1 MSIIQK
7 PNPFRSVPLLLLLAT
22 GAFAAPSQPPNI
34 LLIQADDLGYCDL
47 GITGSQC
54 VKTPNLDRLGSE
66 SMRFDHYYVNSV
78 CAPTRAALMTG
89 RHFWRTGVSGVHGGT
104 DFMNLNETTI
114 AQVLQSAGYRTG
126 MWGKWHSGKTDG
138 YFPWERGFDEA
149 YMASLYHYE
158 DNLGLL
164 NGVVTQSK
172 GWTPSVL
179 TDYAIDFM
187 RRQKDGPF
195 FAYVPYLSPHGLWA
209 APEEYRAPY
218 LQAGFT
224 KDTATLF
231 GMITH
236 LDHHI
241 GRLLQAVDDLGL
253 RESTLVL
260 FTSDNGPIRSAQK
273 QNMTDEEWA
282 RRIEPMKLR
291 GNKGT
296 LYENGV
302 RSPFFVR
309 WGSRLKPV
317 DNDRLL
323 CVMDIFPTLAEVGGA
338 VIPAN
343 IALDGKSFRALLE
356 NPKADW
362 PDRKLFFTSPSPD
375 SPLNANKYRASA
387 DKSGMTADLQQIA
400 LTTSRYKFLQKG
412 SSSELFEIRK
422 DPREE
427 NNVAEK
433 FPEQGK
439 SMQAEIKTWFNAVLA
454 EPGSFTRP
462 LLLVGQNGKTE
473 TEFPAYCTSGTG
485 GGLKNDAHSLNN
497 WKKPGDAVQFD
508 LDILTA
514 GSYWVEAVFKS
525 AFNGPAGFEIRL
537 NGKKANG
544 TVSSGNSILSAES
557 FPVDRGRTTLSIK
570 LLTPLDA
577 GLDMSSVFLTRG
589 AAPSRE
595 RSTEEGEDTD
605 GPKPKKRTG
614 AAEAEIT
621 SDNKPW
627 IKKFFEE
634 NPAADANG
642 DGVLTRDEAN
652 VFKAKQ

>member
-1 MSIIQK
+1 MRVFIAMLCMCGW
-7 PNPFRSVPLLLLLAT
+7 V
-22 GAFAAPSQPPNI
+22 AAKQQPNI

-54 VKTPNLDRLGSE
+54 IKTPNLDRLGSQ
-66 SMRFDHYYVNSV
+66 SMRFDHYYVHSV
-78 CAPTRAALMTG
+78 CAPTRASLMTG

-114 AQVLQSAGYRTG
+114 AQVLRNAGYRTG

-164 NGVVTQSK
+164 NGVETQSK
-172 GWTPSVL
+172 GWTPAVL

-187 RRQKDGPF
+187 RRHKDGPF

-209 APEEYRAPY
+209 APEEYSAPY
-218 LQAGFT
+218 RKAGYT

-241 GRLLQAVDDLGL
+241 GRLLKAVDDLGL

-273 QNMTDEEWA
+273 QNMTDEEWTK
-282 RRIEPMKLR
+282 RIEPMKLR

-309 WGSRLKPV
+309 WGTRLKPV
-317 DNDRLL
+317 DNDSLL

-338 VIPAN
+338 TIPAN
-343 IALDGKSFRALLE
+343 IALDGKSFRPLLQ
-356 NPKADW
+356 NPQADW
-362 PDRKLFFTSPSPD
+362 PDRQLFFTKPSPNSLQD
-375 SPLNANKYRASA
+375 KNKYRAPA
-387 DKSGMTADLQQIA
+387 DKSGMTAAIQQIA
-400 LTTSRYKFLQKG
+400 MTTDRYKLLQNGEK
-412 SSSELFEIRK
+412 SELFEIRK

-427 NNVAEK
+427 KNLIEK
-433 FPEQGK
+433 FPEQGAI
-439 SMQAEIKTWFNAVLA
+439 MQADIKTWFNEVLA

-462 LLLVGQNGKTE
+462 LLLVGQTGKTQ
-473 TEFPAYCTSGTG
+473 TEFPAYCASGTK
-485 GGLKNDAHSLNN
+485 GGLKNDAHSLDN

-508 LDILTA
+508 LDVLTA

-525 AFNGPAGFEIRL
+525 AFKEPAEFEVRL
-537 NGKKANG
+537 NGKETKG
-544 TVSSGNSILSAES
+544 TVSSGNSFLSADS
-557 FPVDRGRTTLSIK
+557 FTLVEGRTTLSIR
-570 LLTPLDA
+570 LLTPLKTKA
-577 GLDMSSVFLTRG
+577 GMSSVSLMLGDQKPQVRK
-589 AAPSRE
+589 S
-595 RSTEEGEDTD
+595 STGSKE
-605 GPKPKKRTG
+605 
-614 AAEAEIT
+614 T
-621 SDNKPW
+621 SATKPW
-627 IKKFFEE
+627 LKAFFEK
-634 NPAADANG
+634 NPSADADG
-642 DGVLTRDEAN
+642 DGILTRDEAMQ
-652 VFKAKQ
+652 FKERK